1 MKNVKVPAVK
11 KKNGK
16 IVKANTKLDSH
27 DDLETKG
34 QRGFILSDGTFAD
47 REEAAKVAKK
57 AKQVKSGAS
66 ALAKR
71 KKLHSENLRTI
82 KQNKDKK

>member
-1 MKNVKVPAVK
+1 MKTVKVPAVK

-16 IVKANTKLDSH
+16 IVKANSKMDSH

-34 QRGFILSDGTFAD
+34 QRGFILSDDKFAD

-57 AKQVKSGAS
+57 AKQVKSGAT

-71 KKLHSENLRTI
+71 KKLHSENLRTP

>member
-1 MKNVKVPAVK
+1 MKTVKVPAVK

-16 IVKANTKLDSH
+16 IVKANTKMDSH

-34 QRGFILSDGTFAD
+34 KRGFILSDGKFAD
-47 REEAAKVAKK
+47 RKEAAKVAKK

-66 ALAKR
+66 ALSKR
-71 KKLHSENLRTI
+71 KKLHSENLRTT
-82 KQNKDKK
+82 KQNKDKQ

>member
-1 MKNVKVPAVK
+1 MKTVKVPAVK

-16 IVKANTKLDSH
+16 IVKANSKMDSH

-34 QRGFILSDGTFAD
+34 QRGFILSDNKFAD
-47 REEAAKVAKK
+47 REEAAKIAKK
-57 AKQVKSGAS
+57 AKQVKSGAA

-71 KKLHSENLRTI
+71 KKLHSENLRTD